1 MAASGDGLRRPLNAP
16 DGGQALSG
24 VQPGTSNGITLAR
37 LVIISGPAGS
47 PVGEF
52 VYAAGTTPGLGN
64 SPIAW
69 QSSSLVDPFGN
80 VLKSNAGAKNFFI
93 TQYLTMEAAAP
104 PAAPATNDSTLYVND
119 FDGAFTYVNG
129 NDGGTYRTGR
139 AIKFGD
145 SGQLINSTSPANIT
159 GMAVPVAVAGY
170 HIQGWVNFT
179 GTGAVG
185 QAVFGFAG
193 GATVSHADGGAFF
206 LTPGAGLANPS
217 VFNGALAV
225 AGSPTLT
232 GGHQRWEFD
241 VFVVISGG
249 TSFQMTAQEGVG
261 GDSFTVDSAYIRAE
275 TF

>member
-1 MAASGDGLRRPLNAP
+1 MATAGDGLRRPLNAP
-16 DGGQALSG
+16 SAG
-24 VQPGTSNGITLAR
+24 QPGYGIPPNSNGLLLAR
-37 LVIISGPAGS
+37 LVIISGPKDGLFLYN
-47 PVGEF
+47 G
-52 VYAAGTTPGLGN
+52 TPGLGN

-69 QSSSLVDPFGN
+69 DSSTLLDPYGN
-80 VLKSNAGAKNFFI
+80 VLPSNAGAENFFI
-93 TQYLTMEAAAP
+93 QQYLTMEAANP

-129 NDGGTYRTGR
+129 NDGATYRTGR
-139 AIKFGD
+139 QEAFGN
-145 SGQLINSTSPANIT
+145 SGQLISSTSPASIS
-159 GMAVPVAVAGY
+159 GMAVAVAAGARY
-170 HIQGWVNFT
+170 HLQGWVNFA

-232 GGHQRWEFD
+232 GGQQRWEFD
-241 VFVVISGG
+241 VFAVISGG
-249 TSFQMTAQEGVG
+249 VSFQMTAQEGVA
-261 GDSFTVDSAYIRAE
+261 GDSFTIESAYIRAE